1 MVSLMQFNRHL
12 FTAASTII
20 LISLLVVTSPAFAH
34 RPLTTQSAYPEK
46 VHRVKL
52 ETGIRA
58 MWYPHGDE
66 SNNLDVEVNYGVI
79 NNLDVGVEIPY
90 VFWRPRGNKNVDTLG
105 DMILKSRLLFLKG
118 REGNP
123 ISLTIQPFFKIPTPE
138 NDERVLQSG
147 GGRSGFST
155 GETDFGFVFI
165 ATREMSQSLSAHMNM
180 GYTFI
185 NRPSW
190 PNDYENVFSF
200 KVAAEYS
207 ADDEIEIVGEVNGE
221 TNKDP
226 DNSDFFSILLGAR
239 YRIMEGVLLD
249 AGFSAGI
256 SDASPD
262 SATVGLT
269 MDF

>member
-1 MVSLMQFNRHL
+1 MVSPMQLNRNL
-12 FTAASTII
+12 LAVISSVT
-20 LISLLVVTSPAFAH
+20 LISVLFCTAPSLAH

-52 ETGIRA
+52 ETGLRA
-58 MWYPHGDE
+58 MNFPHGDE
-66 SNNLDVEVNYGVI
+66 SYNLDVEVNYGII
-79 NNLDVGVEIPY
+79 NNLDIGVEVPY
-90 VFWRPRGNKNVDTLG
+90 VFWRPDSGDDADTIG
-105 DMILKSRLLFLKG
+105 DMIVKSRLLFLKG

-123 ISLTIQPFFKIPTPE
+123 ISLTIQPFFKVPTPE
-138 NDERVLQSG
+138 SDEDVLKSG
-147 GGRSGFST
+147 LST

-165 ATREMSQSLSAHMNM
+165 ATREMSPLLSAHMNL

-185 NRPSW
+185 NKPSW
-190 PNDYENVFSF
+190 VTDYDNVFSF
-200 KVAAEYS
+200 KIAVEYS

-226 DNSDFFSILLGAR
+226 QDPDLFSIVLGAR
-239 YRIMEGVLLD
+239 YRMMEDIVLD

-262 SATVGLT
+262 STATVGLT